1 MEHNTVYLWNRH
13 QLLILISLSILRYFT
28 MQELLGAENLFILF
42 AVIALISLAFVVI
55 YVPETK
61 GLSLEEIET
70 KILK

>member
-1 MEHNTVYLWNRH
+1 MNCHLHADSCKCYQSH
-13 QLLILISLSILRYFT
+13 YFSA

-42 AVIALISLAFVVI
+42 ALIALISLAFVVI

-61 GLSLEEIET
+61 GLTLEEIET